1 MIFIFIIV
9 VLDSLIRIFKIFLEV
24 FHPFSNDSQNSIRF
38 YKENSIIDF
47 FLCIKHGIL
56 WYFSTYNIFG
66 VSFDFFSVLEFFM
79 SKSSFFCIIFS
90 LLEFSSSMNRKEYL
104 FKGLSHITKESFV
117 LLATFVDHKIDHSH
131 DLISIISTFSVSNY

>member
-9 VLDSLIRIFKIFLEV
+9 VLDSLIRMFKIFLEI
-24 FHPFSNDSQNSIRF
+24 FHPFSNNSQNSIRF
-38 YKENSIIDF
+38 HKKNSIINL
-47 FLCIKHGIL
+47 FLSIKHCIL
-56 WYFSTYNIFG
+56 WYFSAYDIFC
-66 VSFDFFSVLEFFM
+66 VCFDFFSVLEFFM
-79 SKSSFFCIIFS
+79 SESSFFSIIFS